1 MFTVPESTDFVNAGD
16 QIELMERYI
25 LTLVSA
31 EDTGVSMFAKDKND
45 PKAAHSYKW
54 VWNVHKMDGTPIL
67 EPQNDTLW
75 EFWEWTENR
84 AGFKQD
90 GSPSKARAR
99 LNALAGRELTD
110 DEIRKV
116 PLEKLVGRRMTSL
129 FHRVKGKNKEGD
141 DIMKLVILTVAPYKE
156 PAAGKEPVAAAAPIS
171 PAPSPVSTNGGPSSA
186 EKPFEF

>member
-1 MFTVPESTDFVNAGD
+1 MFTVPESTDYVNAGD
-16 QIELMERYI
+16 QIEEMERYI
-25 LTLVSA
+25 LTLFSV
-31 EDTGVSMFAKDKND
+31 EDTGVSMYAKDKAD

-75 EFWEWTENR
+75 QFWEWTENR
-84 AGFKQD
+84 AGFRQD

-99 LNALAGRELTD
+99 LNALAGRELSD
-110 DEIRKV
+110 DEIKKV
-116 PLEKLVGRRMTSL
+116 PLEKLAGRRMTSL

-141 DIMKLVILTVAPYKE
+141 DVMKLAILTVAPYKE
-156 PAAGKEPVAAAAPIS
+156 APQPEVKPLAAAVATPSAP
-171 PAPSPVSTNGGPSSA
+171 ASTNGGPSTV